1 MTSSEAKEDLNK
13 QIKDMQEIFK
23 KRAQTEHTNL
33 STQIAKSCMQVENT
47 AKRKMTNAATDSDI
61 SYGKRG
67 HHPSVPGS
75 APAVDAGTLR
85 RSVTHDV
92 TSFGGAVEGH
102 VGSTIVD
109 PPYGSYLENGTSKM
123 QPRPWLIPS
132 LDENIGNIRANV
144 KQAVVSKDFTVN
156 DISVEG

>member
-1 MTSSEAKEDLNK
+1 MTTKEAKDDLNR

-23 KRAQTEHTNL
+23 KRAQTEHGNL
-33 STQIAKSCMQVENT
+33 GIAISKSCTQIENT
-47 AKRKMTNAATDSDI
+47 AKKKMTNATLNMDVV
-61 SYGKRG
+61 YGKKG

-75 APAVDAGTLR
+75 APAVDSGTLR

-92 TSFGGAVEGH
+92 TSFGGQVEGH

-123 QPRPWLIPS
+123 QPRPWLMPS
-132 LDENIGNIRANV
+132 VDENKQNIRANI
-144 KQAVVSKDFTVN
+144 KKAVISKNNIDN
-156 DISVEG
+156 DVSVEG